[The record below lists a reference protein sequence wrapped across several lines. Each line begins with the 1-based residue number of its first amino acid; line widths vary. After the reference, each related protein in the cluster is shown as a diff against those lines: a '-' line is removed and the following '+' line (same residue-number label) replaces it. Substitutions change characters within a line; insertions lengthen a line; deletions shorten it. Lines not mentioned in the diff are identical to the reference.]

1 MWDTTSD
8 RKVLTYRHS
17 ALVSTVAWSAGERH
31 FAFASGNKTIQV
43 WNTIA
48 NLNLFTFY
56 HTTPVRVMA

>member
-1 MWDTTSD
+1 
-8 RKVLTYRHS
+8 
-17 ALVSTVAWSAGERH
+17 VAWSAGERH